1 MWPGITAQS
10 HRVTEVGHAFVAI
23 CARISDALVA
33 FAHDF
38 VGAVALR
45 TAWRGRVRAV
55 GV

>member
-1 MWPGITAQS
+1 MWSGIAAQFQ
-10 HRVTEVGHAFVAI
+10 RVTKIGHTFVAI

-33 FAHDF
+33 FAHNF
-38 VGAVALR
+38 VRAVALR

>member
-1 MWPGITAQS
+1 MWPGIAAQFS
-10 HRVTEVGHAFVAI
+10 RVAVVGHAFVAV

-38 VGAVALR
+38 VRAVALR